1 MKNPNYKNEN
11 LETKY
16 LNNMQKNQF
25 FKVKKIRIKKNFDRI
40 ET

>member
-25 FKVKKIRIKKNFDRI
+25 FKVKKSRIKESFDRI